1 MPEYSIFADILP
13 PLSSLLPL
21 RLPYRLLAQERGNV
35 DRSVIS
41 PEVSADHKITFRLQA
56 PNAKTVQVAGDFSG
70 DTFDLKKDDKGVW
83 SYTTEALKPSS
94 YQYWFIMDGL
104 TMPDP
109 LNTYVRPASGVYK
122 SQVEVPGE
130 ETKFMAFRDVP
141 HGVLNE
147 HLYINKENGTAR
159 RVVIYTPPGYGS
171 SDKPYPVLY
180 LLHGANDFER
190 GWTQTGRANL
200 IMDNL
205 IADDKVVPAVIVMP
219 FGHEISGA
227 TGKLPEV
234 RTVQEMLG
242 VTPVT
247 DVPGLRGGGGGPPLA
262 GGGGPTPRAAAAN
275 ARGAAGARGGAFA
288 GAGYMERILLGN
300 VIPLVEK
307 EYRVIKDAKHR
318 AIAGYSMGAGHS
330 STIGLNHPELFSYVG
345 IFSGAAGENAI
356 SKALADP
363 AKTNQDY
370 RLIWIGC
377 GTDDRAITGCKNLDQ
392 LLNSKDIK
400 HEFTESPG
408 YRHDYQ
414 IWRIYLQT
422 VLQKLFRD

>member
-1 MPEYSIFADILP
+1 M
-13 PLSSLLPL
+13 
-21 RLPYRLLAQERGNV
+21 
-35 DRSVIS
+35 IS

-56 PNAKTVQVAGDFSG
+56 PNAKAVQVAGDFSG
-70 DTFDLKKDDKGVW
+70 ETFDLKKDDKGVW
-83 SYTTEALKPSS
+83 SYTTDALKPSS

-205 IADDKVVPAVIVMP
+205 IADGKVVPAIMVMP

-234 RTVQEMLG
+234 RAVQEMLG
-242 VTPVT
+242 VTPVAG
-247 DVPGLRGGGGGPPLA
+247 VPGIRGGGPAVGRWRRTCSWSPCRKRTRRCWRPWRSIWRRGLHGTRSTWKCHSPGGKRISRDQ
-262 GGGGPTPRAAAAN
+262 GCETSRH
-275 ARGAAGARGGAFA
+275 RGIFHGRRTLFNDWTESSGAF
-288 GAGYMERILLGN
+288 LLRWH
-300 VIPLVEK
+300 LQRRAQEK
-307 EYRVIKDAKHR
+307 TPSARPWPIRRKPIK
-318 AIAGYSMGAGHS
+318 
-330 STIGLNHPELFSYVG
+330 T
-345 IFSGAAGENAI
+345 
-356 SKALADP
+356 
-363 AKTNQDY
+363 TN
-370 RLIWIGC
+370 
-377 GTDDRAITGCKNLDQ
+377 
-392 LLNSKDIK
+392 
-400 HEFTESPG
+400 
-408 YRHDYQ
+408 
-414 IWRIYLQT
+414 
-422 VLQKLFRD
+422 

>member
-1 MPEYSIFADILP
+1 MGRSQLAPRSLSTALSIAVCVLV
-13 PLSSLLPL
+13 SWEVQ
-21 RLPYRLLAQERGNV
+21 AQERGNV
-35 DRSVIS
+35 ARSVLS

-56 PNAKTVQVAGDFSG
+56 PNAESVQVLGDFAAG
-70 DTFDLKKDDKGVW
+70 TFDMTKDANGVW

-122 SQVEVPGE
+122 SQVELPGE

-159 RVVIYTPPGYGS
+159 RVVIYTPPGYGAT
-171 SDKPYPVLY
+171 DKPYPVLY

-205 IADDKVVPAVIVMP
+205 IADGKVVPAVIVMP

-234 RTVQEMLG
+234 RAVQEMLG
-242 VTPVT
+242 VTPVQG
-247 DVPGLRGGGGGPPLA
+247 VPGS
-262 GGGGPTPRAAAAN
+262 AAAARRPQR
-275 ARGAAGARGGAFA
+275 ARPLRHRAGPQMLPEQSDRVAVVEVLGAQVTW
-288 GAGYMERILLGN
+288 N
-300 VIPLVEK
+300 VIFYK
-307 EYRVIKDAKHR
+307 MSSRSWKR
-318 AIAGYSMGAGHS
+318 NIA
-330 STIGLNHPELFSYVG
+330 
-345 IFSGAAGENAI
+345 
-356 SKALADP
+356 
-363 AKTNQDY
+363 
-370 RLIWIGC
+370 
-377 GTDDRAITGCKNLDQ
+377 
-392 LLNSKDIK
+392 
-400 HEFTESPG
+400 
-408 YRHDYQ
+408 
-414 IWRIYLQT
+414 
-422 VLQKLFRD
+422 

>member
-1 MPEYSIFADILP
+1 MRRYQVFSRTSCAALFLLTFLLA
-13 PLSSLLPL
+13 LSVA
-21 RLPYRLLAQERGNV
+21 RAQERGNV
-35 DRSVIS
+35 GRSVIS

-70 DTFDLKKDDKGVW
+70 DTFDMKKDDNGVW

-171 SDKPYPVLY
+171 SDKAFPVLY

-205 IADDKVVPAVIVMP
+205 IADGKVVPAIIVMP

-234 RTVQEMLG
+234 RAVQEMLG
-242 VTPVT
+242 VTPVSG
-247 DVPGLRGGGGGPPLA
+247 VPGIRGGGGP
-262 GGGGPTPRAAAAN
+262 GGGGPAPGAAAAN
-275 ARGAAGARGGAFA
+275 ARGAAGARGGAF
-288 GAGYMERILLGN
+288 GGVGYMERDLLGN

-307 EYRVIKDAKHR
+307 EYRVIKDANHR
-318 AIAGYSMGAGHS
+318 AISGYSMGAGHS

-370 RLIWIGC
+370 KLIWIGC
-377 GTDDRAITGCKNLDQ
+377 GTDDRAIDGCRNLDR
-392 LLNSKDIK
+392 LLTSKDIK

-414 IWRIYLQT
+414 IWRIYLCT

>member
-1 MPEYSIFADILP
+1 MRKRLVCRHRHCHFGCHELKFFNSTKASISSEFEKERYDAPVSGFITDILLCCCP
-13 PLSSLLPL
+13 SYLFNCLIGYP
-21 RLPYRLLAQERGNV
+21 AQERGNV
-35 DRSVIS
+35 GRSVIS

-70 DTFDLKKDDKGVW
+70 DTFDLKKDDNGVW

-205 IADDKVVPAVIVMP
+205 IAEGKVVPAIIVMP

-234 RTVQEMLG
+234 RAVQEMLG
-242 VTPVT
+242 VTPVAGL
-247 DVPGLRGGGGGPPLA
+247 PGIRGGGRWQLAADLLLEPLLQTHEA
-262 GGGGPTPRAAAAN
+262 RLAPVAEHLAARA
-275 ARGAAGARGGAFA
+275 
-288 GAGYMERILLGN
+288 
-300 VIPLVEK
+300 
-307 EYRVIKDAKHR
+307 
-318 AIAGYSMGAGHS
+318 
-330 STIGLNHPELFSYVG
+330 TW
-345 IFSGAAGENAI
+345 NAI
-356 SKALADP
+356 YLETSFPWWK
-363 AKTNQDY
+363 
-370 RLIWIGC
+370 
-377 GTDDRAITGCKNLDQ
+377 KN
-392 LLNSKDIK
+392 I
-400 HEFTESPG
+400 E
-408 YRHDYQ
+408 
-414 IWRIYLQT
+414 
-422 VLQKLFRD
+422 